1 MGSELKLKNTN
12 NNKKKLGNNY
22 ANIIT
27 SVKLKQTNSPY
38 IFINNINYIS

>member
-1 MGSELKLKNTN
+1 MGSELKLKNT